1 MNQLTLAEDTAIATG
16 ASAQSTVVPIDNEPA
31 PRLIVEPPLP
41 GPLAQGVVFIPY
53 RVENLRILPVAGPA
67 ARNVSP
73 RVGHLHITVD
83 DLPWL
88 WADFGQSNTIV
99 LAGMP
104 RGQHKVLI
112 ELVDAEGNVFT
123 AQTVTFHSPGKEVV
137 HEAAQANDAQ
147 LQERRGGGP
156 RGEDLH
162 NEEPRNYVDV
172 VSGVPLFVSSDN
184 FDSRSGWPSFT
195 PSIDPANVNEVRDT
209 TRHRRRRDSP
219 HTTEDTAMSTTATRS
234 EDTTTDARV
243 GDGRPEA
250 RGGHHPRVGCGP
262 RQDVLREP
270 RVAARRRLHHGQLT
284 TWSSSRRPAPS
295 ARFTSARTSRPP
307 RRDPPRACC

>member
-1 MNQLTLAEDTAIATG
+1 MNQLIETLAEDTVITG
-16 ASAQSTVVPIDNEPA
+16 ALAQSTVVPIDSEPM
-31 PRLIVEPPLP
+31 PRLFVEPPLA

-123 AQTVTFHSPGKEVV
+123 AETVTFHSPG
-137 HEAAQANDAQ
+137 
-147 LQERRGGGP
+147 
-156 RGEDLH
+156 
-162 NEEPRNYVDV
+162 
-172 VSGVPLFVSSDN
+172 
-184 FDSRSGWPSFT
+184 
-195 PSIDPANVNEVRDT
+195 NEVR
-209 TRHRRRRDSP
+209 P
-219 HTTEDTAMSTTATRS
+219 
-234 EDTTTDARV
+234 
-243 GDGRPEA
+243 
-250 RGGHHPRVGCGP
+250 
-262 RQDVLREP
+262 
-270 RVAARRRLHHGQLT
+270 
-284 TWSSSRRPAPS
+284 
-295 ARFTSARTSRPP
+295 
-307 RRDPPRACC
+307 